1 MHEIKNILLIVN
13 FEKNVAADY
22 ICELCDMLRVKDANI
37 FVFADSYARLSLLCP
52 TVAVSPIPAD
62 GTLRDIDIAIVLG
75 GDGSIIRAARQISA
89 YGVPLLGINF
99 GHVGFLADLEI
110 ADIGKLEKLLSG
122 DYTVEERMMLSGRIS
137 RADGSVTYMPPALN
151 DIVISNGPVARLLN
165 FDILCDGVVIQH
177 SRADGLIIATPTGS
191 TAYSMSA
198 GGPILAPGLDA
209 FCITPI
215 CPHSLANRPVIL
227 TGESKVEV
235 CNIGAVDENSVYA
248 TLDGTNA
255 DELGVGDKLIVERAS
270 TKAKI
275 IRFEKNSFLSVLNN
289 KL

>member
-1 MHEIKNILLIVN
+1 MSKIKTALLIVN
-13 FEKNVAADY
+13 FEKNVSPEY
-22 ICELCDMLRVKDANI
+22 IDSLCRTLRRAGI
-37 FVFADSYARLSLLCP
+37 EVFALADTAEELLERCPTLEPTVIQPTSLARLD
-52 TVAVSPIPAD
+52 V
-62 GTLRDIDIAIVLG
+62 AIVLG
-75 GDGSIIRAARQISA
+75 GDGSIIRAARQLSA
-89 YGVPLLGINF
+89 YDVPLLGINF
-99 GHVGFLADLEI
+99 GHVGFLADLEA
-110 ADIGKLEKLLSG
+110 ADVDMLERLASG
-122 DYTVEERMMLSGRIS
+122 DFTVEERMMLSCRIA

-151 DIVISNGPVARLLN
+151 DIVLSNGPVARLLN

-227 TGESKVEV
+227 QGSSSVEISGIVVRES
-235 CNIGAVDENSVYA
+235 NSVYA
-248 TLDGTNA
+248 TLDGSIA
-255 DELGVGDKLIVERAS
+255 EQLMAGDTLTVERAS
-270 TKAKI
+270 VKTRI
-275 IRFEKNSFLSVLNN
+275 VRFKKNSFLGILNN

>member
-1 MHEIKNILLIVN
+1 MHEIKNVLLIVN
-13 FEKNVAADY
+13 FDKNVPGDY
-22 ICELCDMLRVKDANI
+22 IGALCEKLRSASAEV
-37 FVFADSYARLSLLCP
+37 FVTVETASRLSALCP
-52 TVAVSPIPAD
+52 RLELSVTALDSS
-62 GTLRDIDIAIVLG
+62 LEKIDVAIVLG
-75 GDGSIIRAARQISA
+75 GDGSIIRAARQIGS

-99 GHVGFLADLEI
+99 GHVGFLADIE
-110 ADIGKLEKLLSG
+110 ATDTERIGRLLDG
-122 DYTVEERMMLSGRIS
+122 DFTVEQRMMLSGRIIH
-137 RADGSVTYMPPALN
+137 ADGSVTYMPPALN
-151 DIVISNGPVARLLN
+151 DIVLSNGPVARLLT

-227 TGESKVEV
+227 TGESTVEV

-255 DELGVGDKLIVERAS
+255 EQLIAGDRLTVERAAA
-270 TKAKI
+270 KAKI
-275 IRFEKNSFLSVLNN
+275 IRFEKNSFLSILNN